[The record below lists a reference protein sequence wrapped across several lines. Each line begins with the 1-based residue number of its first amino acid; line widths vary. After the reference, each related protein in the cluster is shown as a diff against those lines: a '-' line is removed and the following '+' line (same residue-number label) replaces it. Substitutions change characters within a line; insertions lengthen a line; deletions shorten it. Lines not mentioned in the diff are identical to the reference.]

1 MKLVVVTGTSRGVGE
16 ELAHSLLDSGYQ
28 VVGISRTPSNP
39 KLSSRENFN
48 QVLFDLQH
56 TQDIPSLCS
65 TIIKVYGPPFA
76 LVNNSALGLDG
87 LLATQKNDDIYLQ
100 VSVNLLATI
109 MLTKYLSRSLLEQRE
124 GRIVNISSIV
134 ASTGYKGLSVY
145 AATKAA
151 LLGFSRSLSR
161 ELGPRNITV
170 NSVQPG
176 FMKTDM
182 SSGIQSENMAKIM
195 RRSALGRLAEP
206 KDIAASVLFLLGDTG
221 RNITGQSIVV
231 DGGNTA

>member
-1 MKLVVVTGTSRGVGE
+1 
-16 ELAHSLLDSGYQ
+16 
-28 VVGISRTPSNP
+28 
-39 KLSSRENFN
+39 
-48 QVLFDLQH
+48 
-56 TQDIPSLCS
+56 
-65 TIIKVYGPPFA
+65 
-76 LVNNSALGLDG
+76 
-87 LLATQKNDDIYLQ
+87 
-100 VSVNLLATI
+100 
-109 MLTKYLSRSLLEQRE
+109 MLTKYLSRSMLEQRE